1 VIATAFYLTAYFITT
16 LGAFGVVT
24 VLSEKNR
31 DADSMDDYR
40 GLAWRRPWIAGVLT
54 AMLLSLAGI
63 PLTAGFVGKFIVVAA
78 GVGSALW
85 LLIIILVVNSA
96 ISLFYYLRIIVA
108 VYSRTKE
115 EEEATPALSLSGSAA
130 LATLTVLLVWLGV
143 YPGPVIELIKKTI
156 QSLI

>member
-1 VIATAFYLTAYFITT
+1 
-16 LGAFGVVT
+16 
-24 VLSEKNR
+24 
-31 DADSMDDYR
+31 
-40 GLAWRRPWIAGVLT
+40 
-54 AMLLSLAGI
+54 MLLSLAGI